1 MLPVIYPLAGR
12 RVFVAGHNGM
22 VGSALVRR
30 LKRIDCEILTV
41 PHKAIDLRRQ
51 SETEAWLAEAKPDTV
66 FVAAARVGGI
76 LANDTRP
83 GEFLY
88 DNMMIEGNL
97 IEGARRIGVKKL
109 LFLGSSCIYP
119 RLAPQPMKE
128 EHLLTGALEPTNQ
141 WYAIAK
147 IAGLKLCAAYRRQ
160 YDCDFISAQP
170 TNLYGPGDTYDLR
183 GSHVIPALIA
193 KMHAAKM
200 SNAPEVEIWGTGT
213 PKREFLHVDDL
224 ADALV
229 FLMEHYSDESH
240 VNIGWGE
247 DVSIAE
253 LATAIAETVGFKGQ
267 FRYATDKP
275 DGMPRKLLDT
285 GMINGMGWQPKIRFQ
300 EGLADAYRWFV
311 ENAGGSGRRLT
322 TSPLTTKITHHPT
335 HPIKTTSKNPTH
347 RPYNQTQP

>member
-1 MLPVIYPLAGR
+1 MLPVTYPLSGR
-12 RVFVAGHNGM
+12 RIFVAGHNGM

-30 LKRIDCEILTV
+30 LQRIDCEILTV
-41 PHKAIDLRRQ
+41 PHKAVDLRRQ
-51 SETEAWLAEAKPDTV
+51 AETEDWLAETKPDTM

-88 DNMMIEGNL
+88 DNLMIEGNL
-97 IEGARRIGVKKL
+97 IEGARCIGVKKL

-160 YDCDFISAQP
+160 YGCDFISAQP

-193 KMHAAKM
+193 KMHAAKA

-229 FLMEHYSDESH
+229 FLMERYSDESH

-253 LATAIAETVGFKGQ
+253 LATAIAATVGFKGQ

-285 GMINGMGWQPKIRFQ
+285 GKINALGWHPTIGFPQ
-300 EGLADAYRWFV
+300 GLADAYRWFV
-311 ENAGGSGRRLT
+311 DNAAERVVA
-322 TSPLTTKITHHPT
+322 
-335 HPIKTTSKNPTH
+335 
-347 RPYNQTQP
+347 